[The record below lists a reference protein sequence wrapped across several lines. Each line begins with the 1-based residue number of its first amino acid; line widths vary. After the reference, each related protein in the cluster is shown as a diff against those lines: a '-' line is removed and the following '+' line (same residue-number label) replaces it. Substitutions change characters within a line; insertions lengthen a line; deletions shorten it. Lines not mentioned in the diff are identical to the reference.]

1 MRDLFI
7 GTITGISAV
16 IATALFAPKTGPIP
30 QTITIRQ
37 SLETEQPFDINP
49 TTQPDSA
56 RQKLEKIISKI
67 EVKNGRLDKVLSFLG
82 NSAGVNL
89 AVNWRALEAAGIPQT
104 ASITLNLQQ
113 LPARVLLKQ
122 TLAEAGGGTIK
133 LAYRIKDNIVTVST
147 ADDLE
152 RDVITRVY
160 DVRDIVAQAITR
172 DSPPEDKT
180 TKPTTTKSNL
190 CFGTNTA
197 TASDAYDALV
207 RLIQETIEPTV
218 WRDAGGSYGG
228 IRAYAGY
235 LVVTLPVELHQD
247 LQELLARLRHPQK

>member
-16 IATALFAPKTGPIP
+16 LATALFAPQPAPIP
-30 QTITIRQ
+30 QPVSIRQ
-37 SLETEQPFDINP
+37 SLETDQPFDIIP
-49 TTQPDSA
+49 TTPPHPP

-67 EVKNGRLDKVLSFLG
+67 EVKNGRLDKVLAFLAQST
-82 NSAGVNL
+82 NVNM
-89 AVNWRALEAAGIPQT
+89 AVNWRALEAAGIPET

-113 LPARVLLKQ
+113 LPARVVLKQ

-133 LAYRIKDNIVTVST
+133 LAYRIKDNILTIST

-160 DVRDIVAQAITR
+160 DVRDIVAPAIAQNNLPQ
-172 DSPPEDKT
+172 DNS
-180 TKPTTTKSNL
+180 TKPTTAKSNI
-190 CFGTNTA
+190 CFGTAA
-197 TASDAYDALV
+197 TAYDAYDNLV
-207 RLIQETIEPTV
+207 KLIQETIEPTI

-228 IRAYAGY
+228 IRAFAGN
-235 LVVTLPVELHQD
+235 LVVTLPVERHND